1 MTVHLVRII
10 VAPLKRG
17 LGRLLVGFFSSRRYW
32 GPAPPMITLRVYR
45 DNSAAVAI
53 YSSLGFAEVP
63 ADSNAN
69 AMAMEKKANQA
80 LRNEPSFTGM
90 ALR

>member
-1 MTVHLVRII
+1 
-10 VAPLKRG
+10 
-17 LGRLLVGFFSSRRYW
+17 
-32 GPAPPMITLRVYR
+32 MITLRVYR